1 MPGQVRRRMLAAI
14 FKGVPRMASIRF
26 LARLIAAWIAA
37 LCVMLVCWQAM
48 DISHDFPTIFTLIW
62 FAGLLLALGRGV
74 SHLYRVRTIAGRI
87 DPETVANRQRRRVEV
102 PYGADETLDLVE
114 QVVRALPDI
123 QDVSAARGGLQVR
136 GIIRHSI
143 AEPPAQ
149 PVPLRKRRPR
159 DPFERNTRISASV
172 VPGDGACTVLF
183 VCEPDSGA
191 WSDWFNP
198 DGGVSLEQ
206 AETLVRA
213 LTQRITERRNRE
225 RADTRQ
231 TAMEKELTAAQLSL
245 LQAQVEPHFLYN
257 TLASA
262 QELVRTDPARADKML
277 GHLIDYL
284 RRSLPRT
291 DGSLSTVGQELERST
306 AWLEIMR
313 LRMGERLAVHVD
325 VPVNCQAYAM
335 PSMMLQ
341 TLVENAIKHGL
352 EPKPGGGGVWIRA
365 ACDATGLSL
374 TVADDG
380 LGLRTDS
387 TGTGIGLKNL
397 RERLRLT
404 YGNAATFTIGNNFPS
419 GVAATI
425 TLPIAEPAHA

>member
-1 MPGQVRRRMLAAI
+1 
-14 FKGVPRMASIRF
+14 MASIRF
-26 LARLIAAWIAA
+26 LFRLIAAWVAA
-37 LCVMLVCWQAM
+37 LCVLLACWSSL
-48 DISHDFPTIFTLIW
+48 DISRDFPTIFTLLW
-62 FAGLLLALGRGV
+62 FVGLLLALARGV

-87 DPETVANRQRRRVEV
+87 DAETMANRQRRRVEV
-102 PYGADETLDLVE
+102 PYGTDETLDLVE
-114 QVVRALPDI
+114 SVVRGVPDI
-123 QDVSAARGGLQVR
+123 EEVAAARGGLQVR
-136 GIIRHSI
+136 GIVRHV
-143 AEPPAQ
+143 AAT
-149 PVPLRKRRPR
+149 PVATPLRKRRPR

-172 VPGDGACTVLF
+172 VPGEGACTVLF

-191 WSDWFNP
+191 WTDWFNP
-198 DGGVSLEQ
+198 DGGVSLEY

-213 LTQRITERRNRE
+213 LTQRINERRNRE
-225 RADTRQ
+225 RADARQ
-231 TAMEKELTAAQLSL
+231 TSMEKELTAAQLSL

-325 VPVNCQAYAM
+325 VPETCLAYAM

-352 EPKPGGGGVWIRA
+352 EPKPGGGGIWIRA
-365 ACDATGLSL
+365 ACDPVGLSL

-380 LGLRTDS
+380 MGLRMDGS
-387 TGTGIGLKNL
+387 GTGIGLKNL

-404 YGNAATFTIGNNFPS
+404 YGNAASFTIGNNFPN

-425 TLPIAEPAHA
+425 TLPMMEAARA